1 MASFPSSFRAD
12 SRQIHADHQAL
23 ATELLHLDTALDHL
37 EDGVLE
43 QLHTTD
49 DVVRCGHRLAELLPE
64 HFRREE
70 TLLFGPVA
78 QVSPELREFSREMRH
93 QHDLLRQQ
101 LIEFHSALEQLNHG
115 RDAAAAIDRV
125 RQTGRRLA
133 HEMSEHMAVEEQQL
147 DGFL

>member
-12 SRQIHADHQAL
+12 SRQIHNDHQAL
-23 ATELLHLDTALDHL
+23 ATELLHLDAALDHL

-43 QLHTTD
+43 QLHTTE

-70 TLLFGPVA
+70 SLLFGPVA
-78 QVSPELREFSREMRH
+78 QVSPELREFAREMRR

-101 LIEFHSALEQLNHG
+101 LIHFHDALEQLNRG
-115 RDAAAAIDRV
+115 NDINGAIERV
-125 RQTGRRLA
+125 RDTGRRLA
-133 HEMSEHMAVEEQQL
+133 QEMSEHMAVEEEQL